1 MGRNADAY
9 LYTTVGPVDDESQTT
24 RMVAKRIVS
33 GAMSRSRDWVGA
45 KQTFCVFIPAKT
57 PCIINVHVYLWINF
71 ENKFSFPPFSRE
83 TQMRGGTCRKWPFRA
98 KSTQPRRTA
107 KLLFDWFR
115 SVWRNI
121 LFYFV
126 YWTVCD
132 EFCLT
137 KEKTFWPVFG
147 NHFISLFSHTIRD
160 FQNCSPISTNF
171 SQNFNLLTSNHG
183 SVVYS

>member
-45 KQTFCVFIPAKT
+45 KQTFRVFIPAKT

-83 TQMRGGTCRKWPFRA
+83 TQMRGGTCPKMTFSPEKYTTSPNGQITIRLVSIGLEKY
-98 KSTQPRRTA
+98 
-107 KLLFDWFR
+107 L
-115 SVWRNI
+115 I
-121 LFYFV
+121 LFRLLDRTRRVLSDERKNFLTRVWQPSYFLIFAHN
-126 YWTVCD
+126 TR
-132 EFCLT
+132 
-137 KEKTFWPVFG
+137 
-147 NHFISLFSHTIRD
+147 FSKL
-160 FQNCSPISTNF
+160 CSPIQRIFRKISIC
-171 SQNFNLLTSNHG
+171 
-183 SVVYS
+183 